1 MRAAP
6 LLLLCSLASPSWA
19 SPAPMLEEEARHAV
33 QALAGALQKEMK
45 AAMDNG
51 GPLAAVASCNAQAL
65 PLTGQISQQQ
75 GLVIQRTALRVRN
88 PANTADAWEQQVL
101 ERFLERQQAGEP
113 LKGMSFSEIVEENGQ
128 RVFRMLQAIPTQ
140 PQCLV
145 CHGDQ
150 LEPELAATID
160 RLYPKDQAR
169 GFHKGDLRGAFS
181 IRRAM

>member
-6 LLLLCSLASPSWA
+6 LLLLCSLVSPSWA
-19 SPAPMLEEEARHAV
+19 SPAPVLEAEARHAV

-45 AAMDNG
+45 TAMDNG

-65 PLTGQISQQQ
+65 PLTSQISQQQ

-88 PANTADAWEQQVL
+88 PANSPDAWEQRAL
-101 ERFLERQQAGEP
+101 EHFLARQQAGET

-140 PQCLV
+140 PQCLG

-150 LEPELAATID
+150 LDAELENKINQ
-160 RLYPKDQAR
+160 LYPNDQAR
-169 GFHKGDLRGAFS
+169 GFRAGDLRGAFS
-181 IRRAM
+181 IRRTF